1 MTAGSSTKSKQESTM
16 NADVI
21 KGKWHQLKGEV
32 KSRWGKLTDD
42 DLDRVEGDSE
52 KLIGKVQERYGCA
65 RHDAER
71 EVNDFFDHQE
81 LLGGR
86 HYEEAMARQSEPSP
100 HFGGRAQP
108 GDVIGVET
116 GGEQTHVG
124 ETTEDENKR
133 RRTAEDEFATG
144 RRR

>member
-1 MTAGSSTKSKQESTM
+1 M

-42 DLDRVEGDSE
+42 DLDRVAGDSE
-52 KLIGKVQERYGCA
+52 KLIGRVQERYGYA

-71 EVNDFFDHQE
+71 EVSDFFDHQARS
-81 LLGGR
+81 GR
-86 HYEEAMARQSEPSP
+86 RPPLEGAVARDAEPSP

-133 RRTAEDEFATG
+133 RRDAEDEFTT
-144 RRR
+144 

>member
-1 MTAGSSTKSKQESTM
+1 M

-32 KSRWGKLTDD
+32 KSQWGKLTDD
-42 DLDRVEGDSE
+42 DLDRVAGDSE
-52 KLIGKVQERYGCA
+52 KLIGRVQERYGYA

-71 EVNDFFDHQE
+71 EVKDFFNQQRD
-81 LLGGR
+81 
-86 HYEEAMARQSEPSP
+86 EEAVAREAEPSP

-124 ETTEDENKR
+124 ETTEDENTR
-133 RRTAEDEFATG
+133 RRDAEDEFATG
-144 RRR
+144 SNRRQKKG

>member
-1 MTAGSSTKSKQESTM
+1 M

-52 KLIGKVQERYGCA
+52 KLIGRVQERYGYA

-71 EVNDFFDHQE
+71 EVNDFFDRQGR
-81 LLGGR
+81 LGGR
-86 HYEEAMARQSEPSP
+86 LHYEEAMAREPEPSS

-133 RRTAEDEFATG
+133 RQSAEDEFATG
-144 RRR
+144 RNRRG

>member
-1 MTAGSSTKSKQESTM
+1 M

-32 KSRWGKLTDD
+32 KSHWGRLTDD

-52 KLIGKVQERYGCA
+52 KLIGRVQERYGYA

-71 EVNDFFDHQE
+71 EVNDFFDRRE
-81 LLGGR
+81 RLGGR
-86 HYEEAMARQSEPSP
+86 LHYAAPEPEPSP
-100 HFGGRAQP
+100 HLGGRAQP

-133 RRTAEDEFATG
+133 RRSAEDDFATG
-144 RRR
+144 SNRRP

>member
-1 MTAGSSTKSKQESTM
+1 M

-21 KGKWHQLKGEV
+21 KGKWHQFKGEA

-42 DLDRVEGDSE
+42 DLDRIAGDSE
-52 KLIGKVQERYGCA
+52 KLIGRVQERYGYA

-71 EVNDFFDHQE
+71 EVKDFFDRQ
-81 LLGGR
+81 R
-86 HYEEAMARQSEPSP
+86 DEEAVAREAEPSP

-124 ETTEDENKR
+124 ETTEDENSR
-133 RRTAEDEFATG
+133 RRDAEDEFATG
-144 RRR
+144 SDRRRTEG

>member
-1 MTAGSSTKSKQESTM
+1 M

-21 KGKWHQLKGEV
+21 KGKWHQFKGEV

-42 DLDRVEGDSE
+42 DLDRVAGDSE
-52 KLIGKVQERYGCA
+52 KLIGSVQERYGYA
-65 RHDAER
+65 RHEAER
-71 EVNDFFDHQE
+71 EVNEFFDRQE
-81 LLGGR
+81 RLGRRQGN
-86 HYEEAMARQSEPSP
+86 EEAPAREAEPSP

-108 GDVIGVET
+108 GDVIGMET

-133 RRTAEDEFATG
+133 RRDAEDEFATRG
-144 RRR
+144 HRRQKRG

>member
-1 MTAGSSTKSKQESTM
+1 M

-42 DLDRVEGDSE
+42 DLDRVAGDSE
-52 KLIGKVQERYGCA
+52 KLIGRVQERYGYA

-71 EVNDFFDHQE
+71 EVKDFFDRQ
-81 LLGGR
+81 R
-86 HYEEAMARQSEPSP
+86 DEEAVVREAEPSP

-124 ETTEDENKR
+124 ETTEDENDR
-133 RRTAEDEFATG
+133 RRDAEDEFATG
-144 RRR
+144 SNRRRKNG